1 MCKLLED
8 WYRKWPQFIPYLEHL
23 EIQLDHSNMQL
34 LFINVSKLWL
44 TYSCANQLVGFNM
57 RATLTLNGLNSGYN
71 EYILHTFM
79 LAYRRGGCSWKPLT
93 SITKCSILD
102 IAAALDS
109 PVYREFKSTWN
120 NTQRVKGKLKG
131 IQGTSKN
138 ITYI

>member
-1 MCKLLED
+1 MTSIHSISTTSRNSTWSQQHAATFHKCFQIMINLFL
-8 WYRKWPQFIPYLEHL
+8 RKSIGWFQYE
-23 EIQLDHSNMQL
+23 SNTD
-34 LFINVSKLWL
+34 
-44 TYSCANQLVGFNM
+44 TY
-57 RATLTLNGLNSGYN
+57 GLNSGYN